1 MLQYIENG
9 SSTLEEGEGSQN
21 KLAGERIGFG
31 RGQAPTSQF
40 LCNLL
45 LLSKLASV
53 LACLGMSDAILSIFI
68 HWFGP
73 PITAPPNCRDI
84 P

>member
-9 SSTLEEGEGSQN
+9 SSTLEEGESSQN

-40 LCNLL
+40 LESLCNLL
-45 LLSKLASV
+45 LFSKLASF
-53 LACLGMSDAILSIFI
+53 LACLGMSDAIFI
-68 HWFGP
+68 YFYSLVR
-73 PITAPPNCRDI
+73 TAYHCST
-84 P
+84 